1 MQLVRGRHIINPY
14 HLYIYKILVIKRWN
28 SCVLNSYDCSKF
40 FKHTFNMFSMCFSI
54 GVHPWHELVLLLAPL
69 FSSSR
74 IDGYTLVGGDWN
86 HGILFSIIPGL
97 VNIQKAMENGY

>member
-1 MQLVRGRHIINPY
+1 MQLVRGRHTINPY
-14 HLYIYKILVIKRWN
+14 HLYIYIILVIKRWN

-69 FSSSR
+69 FHHLGLMD
-74 IDGYTLVGGDWN
+74 IHWLVVTGT
-86 HGILFSIIPGL
+86 
-97 VNIQKAMENGY
+97 MEFYFP